1 MTNISSDVKQEI
13 LDKVKSGLSVKKVAE
28 QYGVSDRTIYA
39 WLKRG
44 VTDNISALEFG
55 KLKKE
60 NQVLKEIVGGL
71 TIELEKLKKKTK

>member
-1 MTNISSDVKQEI
+1 MNNIGRDVKQEI
-13 LDKVKSGLSVKKVAE
+13 LDKVKSGLSVKKAAE

-39 WLKRG
+39 WLKKG
-44 VTDNISALEFG
+44 VTDNVSALEFG

>member
-1 MTNISSDVKQEI
+1 MSNINSEVKQEI
-13 LDKVKSGLSVKKVAE
+13 LEKVKSGKTVKEVAE

-44 VTDNISALEFG
+44 VVGNVSTLEFG

-60 NQVLKEIVGGL
+60 NRILKEIVGGL
-71 TIELEKLKKKTK
+71 TIELEKIKKKTR